1 MKVREIVCKKLPP
14 KTLARGTHVLTIWS
28 SLLHKYPFP
37 RALALS
43 LLSLH
48 TLFPPH
54 EGYSMR
60 ILFLVVLVLALSLQP
75 ALAAPKESF
84 ETEEYKASW
93 ALDIINASQAYAL
106 GYTGLGETIGVLDSP
121 VRVTHPELAG
131 KADTIDVAAD
141 WEQVT
146 HGTHVAG
153 IIAAKRDGIGM
164 HGVAFDAGIWAG
176 PLLDNPDGLDL
187 EDYFASHPEVRIF
200 NNSWGSITFVDML
213 DPEAGEEYTPE
224 DYYDDILPQDPD
236 AYFITNYAGD
246 HPETVFVFASGN
258 EGHTSPNFPSATPR
272 YMGQGDLANWI
283 NVGALNPHSVQKD
296 GDGKLVL
303 NAASVPFF
311 TNLAK
316 GSELY
321 TVMAPGSNIHS
332 LNAADNG
339 YMPESGTSMAAP
351 VVSGTLALVA
361 QAYPWMTGK
370 QLADSVLTTA
380 NSSFDAPE
388 YTVLYDITSRDP
400 ENGNPGTVT
409 LVLIADDREEAE
421 NIKQNGKKIQI
432 GNTNYDISLNDPNI
446 DAVKALVQAHI
457 NLDRDAWIGWWEA
470 ALDAVEAAAPE
481 DSREEEGDAAAA
493 ESEEGETAEEEET
506 EESEEES
513 LVIEVLTKEEV
524 FGQGILDVGKA
535 VRGPA
540 LLDANR
546 MTAENVETVKE
557 LESELEGKNTFAI
570 ETFDTQGYV
579 AEFSNDI
586 SERQWVDEYH
596 HEAYRTTGTDPDMA
610 GDAWALN
617 GMENEEDTA
626 EPLNVGLRK
635 TGAGMLILSGKNDY
649 WGATIVDGGVLAI
662 ARQVDGNGDIVEDTG
677 ILKKSSVVVRENGV
691 LAGDGEIK
699 QQVINN
705 GIVAPG
711 FRDNTLTVGTYTQG
725 KDGTLLVTYDNTQEH
740 SVLEV
745 KNKAGIE
752 GNLVFAPARGQFYGN
767 NFSVELENFLQVPD
781 APENA
786 NVHFDNYLAEDAS
799 PTLETVL
806 VGKPDMDDMSASVVL
821 TRSANA
827 YARYAANSGSADL
840 GRNLPGIASV
850 ARGDMQSL
858 LTALDWSARDGHEVG
873 RALDTLGAEA
883 YDASARASLAQ
894 QAEFNLLILRR
905 MLGNESARRA
915 LKANDNQPDAE
926 NWQFWATPYGS
937 GAWQGS
943 HGEVSSWK
951 SSGIGLIVGADR
963 YFESGLSIGAHV
975 ALAAKRTHVTGN
987 HDAQADTQSAFV
999 GLQGMFAPDTWDGF
1013 WLTAQGRLG
1022 IESGE
1027 MDREV
1032 SFNGY
1037 VRNNESRWS
1046 GFAGSA
1052 LLGGGKDWSWKIGD
1066 GHLDAG
1072 PLAWMEYSFLHRP
1085 GIEEHSGQASRLDVD
1100 ETVYQSL
1107 LLSLGAHAG
1116 LNTTF
1121 ANGTT
1126 LGLDLL
1132 AAWRHETLD
1141 ATFRTG
1147 ASFREYEG
1155 YDFATATDLPGRD
1168 SMLVQSSVRF
1178 THPSNF
1184 FVQMDLGGE
1193 FFRTDYTAVNVGLQL
1208 GWDF

>member
-1 MKVREIVCKKLPP
+1 M
-14 KTLARGTHVLTIWS
+14 
-28 SLLHKYPFP
+28 
-37 RALALS
+37 
-43 LLSLH
+43 
-48 TLFPPH
+48 
-54 EGYSMR
+54 
-60 ILFLVVLVLALSLQP
+60 
-75 ALAAPKESF
+75 
-84 ETEEYKASW
+84 
-93 ALDIINASQAYAL
+93 DIINASQAYAL
-106 GYTGLGETIGVLDSP
+106 GYTGLGQTVGVLDSP

-131 KADTIDVAAD
+131 KADTIDVATD
-141 WEQVT
+141 WTSIRHGSHVT
-146 HGTHVAG
+146 G

-164 HGVAFDAGIWAG
+164 HGVAFDADIWAG
-176 PLLDNPDGLDL
+176 PLLDNPDGLDI

-200 NNSWGSITFVDML
+200 NNSWGSTDFIDML
-213 DPEAGEEYTPE
+213 HANEDGSEITPG
-224 DYYDDILPQDPD
+224 DYYEELLPGDPD
-236 AYFITNYAGD
+236 AFFITNYAGE

-258 EGHTSPNFPSATPR
+258 EGHTSPNFPSSTPR

-283 NVGALNPHSVQKD
+283 NVGAINANNGVTRKED
-296 GDGKLVL
+296 GTLVL
-303 NAASVPFF
+303 NAASIPFF

-321 TVMAPGSNIHS
+321 TVMAPGSNIYS
-332 LNAADNG
+332 LNSADNG
-339 YMPESGTSMAAP
+339 YMLDSGTSMAAP

-400 ENGNPGTVT
+400 ENGHPGTVT
-409 LVLIADDREEAE
+409 LVLIAKDRDTAQA
-421 NIKQNGKKIQI
+421 IKDTGYTTIDGKEVPT
-432 GNTNYDISLNDPNI
+432 NTETLDEGDIAAIREL
-446 DAVKALVQAHI
+446 VKAHI
-457 NLDRDAWIGWWEA
+457 NLDPVAWIGWEESALEA
-470 ALDAVEAAAPE
+470 VDAAAQKE
-481 DSREEEGDAAAA
+481 SGAEEEEEGDA
-493 ESEEGETAEEEET
+493 EEEGEEGEEK
-506 EESEEES
+506 S

-546 MTAENVETVKE
+546 MTVDNVMTVDE
-557 LESELEGKNTFAI
+557 LDGANNTFAI

-579 AEFSNDI
+579 AEFSNNI
-586 SERQWVDEYH
+586 SEGQWDNAYH
-596 HEAYRTTGTDPDMA
+596 HEEYRTTGDDEELTA
-610 GDAWALN
+610 DAKALSN
-617 GMENEEDTA
+617 KHI
-626 EPLNVGLRK
+626 GLRK

-649 WGATIVDGGVLAI
+649 AGATIVDGGVLAI
-662 ARQVDGNGDIVEDTG
+662 ARQANGDGG
-677 ILKKSSVVVRENGV
+677 ILEESDVVVRENGT

-699 QQVINN
+699 KQVINN
-705 GIVAPG
+705 GVVAPG
-711 FRDNTLTVGTYTQG
+711 FRGDTLTVGTYTQG
-725 KDGTLLVTYDNTQEH
+725 ENGTLLVTYDNEEDH
-740 SVLEV
+740 SSLNVTS
-745 KNKAGIE
+745 KANIA
-752 GNLVFAPARGQFYGN
+752 GNLAFAPARGQFYSN
-767 NFSVELENFLQVPD
+767 DFFIELKDFLQVEESD
-781 APENA
+781 SISGS
-786 NVHFDNYLAEDAS
+786 FDQYLAEDAS

-806 VGKPDMDDMSASVVL
+806 VSSPDMDAMTASVRL
-821 TRSANA
+821 TRPANA
-827 YARYAANSGSADL
+827 YARYATNSGSAKL
-840 GRNLPGIASV
+840 GLALPGIASV
-850 ARGDMQSL
+850 ATGDMQAL
-858 LTALDWSARDGHEVG
+858 LTALDWSARNGHEVG

-943 HGEVSSWK
+943 HGSVSSWK

-963 YFESGLSIGAHV
+963 YFESGLTLGAHV
-975 ALAAKRTHVTGN
+975 ALAARRTHVTN
-987 HDAQADTQSAFV
+987 RHDAQADTQSAFV

>member
-1 MKVREIVCKKLPP
+1 MR
-14 KTLARGTHVLTIWS
+14 TLALLVL
-28 SLLHKYPFP
+28 
-37 RALALS
+37 
-43 LLSLH
+43 LLS
-48 TLFPPH
+48 
-54 EGYSMR
+54 
-60 ILFLVVLVLALSLQP
+60 FLSIQSVQ
-75 ALAAPKESF
+75 AAPADTFK
-84 ETEEYKASW
+84 TDEYEASG

-106 GYTGLGETIGVLDSP
+106 GYTGLGQTVGVLDSP

-131 KADTIDVAAD
+131 KADTIDVATD
-141 WEQVT
+141 WTSIRHGSHVT
-146 HGTHVAG
+146 G

-164 HGVAFDAGIWAG
+164 HGVAFDADIWAG
-176 PLLDNPDGLDL
+176 PLLDNPDGLDI

-200 NNSWGSITFVDML
+200 NNSWGSTDFIDML
-213 DPEAGEEYTPE
+213 HANEDGSEITPG
-224 DYYDDILPQDPD
+224 DYYEELLPGDPD
-236 AYFITNYAGD
+236 AFFITNYAGE

-258 EGHTSPNFPSATPR
+258 EGHTSPNFPSSTPR

-283 NVGALNPHSVQKD
+283 NVGAINANNGVTRKED
-296 GDGKLVL
+296 GTLVL

-400 ENGNPGTVT
+400 ENGHPGTVT
-409 LVLIADDREEAE
+409 LVLIAKDRDTAQA
-421 NIKQNGKKIQI
+421 IKDTGYTTIDGKEVPT
-432 GNTNYDISLNDPNI
+432 NTETLDEGDIAAIREL
-446 DAVKALVQAHI
+446 VKAHI
-457 NLDRDAWIGWWEA
+457 NLDPVAWIGWEESALEA
-470 ALDAVEAAAPE
+470 VDAAAQKE
-481 DSREEEGDAAAA
+481 SGAEEEEGDA
-493 ESEEGETAEEEET
+493 EEEGEEGEEK
-506 EESEEES
+506 S

-524 FGQGILDVGKA
+524 FGQGILDVDKA

-546 MTAENVETVKE
+546 MTVDNVMTVDE
-557 LESELEGKNTFAI
+557 LDGANNTFAI

-579 AEFSNDI
+579 AEFSNNI
-586 SERQWVDEYH
+586 SEGQWDNAYH
-596 HEAYRTTGTDPDMA
+596 HEEYRTTGDDEELTA
-610 GDAWALN
+610 DAKALSN
-617 GMENEEDTA
+617 KHI
-626 EPLNVGLRK
+626 GLRK

-649 WGATIVDGGVLAI
+649 AGATIVDGGVLAI
-662 ARQVDGNGDIVEDTG
+662 ARQANGDGG
-677 ILKKSSVVVRENGV
+677 ILEESDVVVRENGT

-699 QQVINN
+699 KQVINN
-705 GIVAPG
+705 GVVAPG
-711 FRDNTLTVGTYTQG
+711 FRGDTLTVGTYTQG
-725 KDGTLLVTYDNTQEH
+725 ENGTLLVTYDNEEDH
-740 SVLEV
+740 SSLNVTS
-745 KNKAGIE
+745 KANIA
-752 GNLVFAPARGQFYGN
+752 GNLAFAPAKGQFYSN
-767 NFSVELENFLQVPD
+767 DFSIELKDFLQVEESD
-781 APENA
+781 SISGS
-786 NVHFDNYLAEDAS
+786 FDQYLAEDAS

-806 VGKPDMDDMSASVVL
+806 VSSPDMDAMTASVRL
-821 TRSANA
+821 TRPANA
-827 YARYAANSGSADL
+827 YARYATNSGSAKL
-840 GRNLPGIASV
+840 GLALPGIASV
-850 ARGDMQSL
+850 ATGDMQAL
-858 LTALDWSARDGHEVG
+858 LTALDWSARDGHEV
-873 RALDTLGAEA
+873 RNALDMLGAEA
-883 YDASARASLAQ
+883 YDASARVSLAQ
-894 QAEFNLLILRR
+894 QSEFNLLILRR
-905 MLGNESARRA
+905 MLGNESTRRA
-915 LKANDNQPDAE
+915 LATHEDQPDAE

-943 HGEVSSWK
+943 HGGVTSWK

-963 YFESGLSIGAHV
+963 HFESGLSIGAHV

>member
-1 MKVREIVCKKLPP
+1 MPIPRGPGLHSSPTLPP
-14 KTLARGTHVLTIWS
+14 TKDIAMRTLALLVL
-28 SLLHKYPFP
+28 
-37 RALALS
+37 
-43 LLSLH
+43 LLS
-48 TLFPPH
+48 
-54 EGYSMR
+54 
-60 ILFLVVLVLALSLQP
+60 FLSIQSVQ
-75 ALAAPKESF
+75 AAPADTFK
-84 ETEEYKASW
+84 TDEYEASG

-106 GYTGLGETIGVLDSP
+106 GYTGLGQTVGVLDSP

-131 KADTIDVAAD
+131 KADTIDVATD
-141 WEQVT
+141 WTSIRHGSHVT
-146 HGTHVAG
+146 G

-164 HGVAFDAGIWAG
+164 HGVAFDADIWAG
-176 PLLDNPDGLDL
+176 PLLDNPDGLDI

-200 NNSWGSITFVDML
+200 NNSWGSTDFIDML
-213 DPEAGEEYTPE
+213 HANEDGSEITPG
-224 DYYDDILPQDPD
+224 DYYEELLPGDPD
-236 AYFITNYAGD
+236 AFFITNYAGE

-258 EGHTSPNFPSATPR
+258 EGHTSPNFPSSTPR

-283 NVGALNPHSVQKD
+283 NVGAINANNGVTRKED
-296 GDGKLVL
+296 GTLVL
-303 NAASVPFF
+303 NAASIPFF

-321 TVMAPGSNIHS
+321 TVMAPGSNIYS

-351 VVSGTLALVA
+351 VVSGALALVA

-370 QLADSVLTTA
+370 QLADSMLTTA

-421 NIKQNGKKIQI
+421 NIKQNGKEIQI
-432 GNTNYDISLNDPNI
+432 GDTNYDISLNDPNI

-457 NLDRDAWIGWWEA
+457 NLDKNAWVGWWEA

-481 DSREEEGDAAAA
+481 DSREEEGDATAA
-493 ESEEGETAEEEET
+493 ESEEGETAEGEEA

-557 LESELEGKNTFAI
+557 LDDTEFAI
-570 ETFDTQGYV
+570 ESFDTKGYV

-586 SERQWVDEYH
+586 SERQWDNAYH
-596 HEAYRTTGTDPDMA
+596 HEDYRTDEENTSGLAD
-610 GDAWALN
+610 DANALN
-617 GMENEEDTA
+617 GKHI
-626 EPLNVGLRK
+626 GLRK

-649 WGATIVDGGVLAI
+649 AGATIVDGGVLAI
-662 ARQVDGNGDIVEDTG
+662 ARQVNGNGDMVEDTG
-677 ILKKSSVVVRENGV
+677 ILVNSSVVVRENGT
-691 LAGDGEIK
+691 LAGDGTIEK
-699 QQVINN
+699 EVINN
-705 GIVAPG
+705 GVVAPG
-711 FRDNTLTVGTYTQG
+711 FRGDTLTVGTYTQG
-725 KDGTLLVTYDNTQEH
+725 ENGTLLVTYDNEEDH
-740 SVLEV
+740 SSLNVTS
-745 KNKAGIE
+745 KANIA
-752 GNLVFAPARGQFYGN
+752 GNLAFAPARGQFYSN
-767 NFSVELENFLQVPD
+767 NFSVRLSDFLNVPNTND
-781 APENA
+781 
-786 NVHFDNYLAEDAS
+786 VDFDDYLAEDAS

-806 VGKPDMDDMSASVVL
+806 VGDPDMKEMTAEVVL
-821 TRSANA
+821 TRPRDA
-827 YARYAANSGSADL
+827 YARYAANSGSAEL

-850 ARGDMQSL
+850 ATGDMQAL

-943 HGEVSSWK
+943 HGSVSSWK

-963 YFESGLSIGAHV
+963 YFESGLTLGAHV
-975 ALAAKRTHVTGN
+975 ALAARRTHVTN
-987 HDAQADTQSAFV
+987 RHDAQADTQSAFV

-1147 ASFREYEG
+1147 ASFREYGG

>member
-1 MKVREIVCKKLPP
+1 
-14 KTLARGTHVLTIWS
+14 
-28 SLLHKYPFP
+28 
-37 RALALS
+37 
-43 LLSLH
+43 
-48 TLFPPH
+48 
-54 EGYSMR
+54 MR
-60 ILFLVVLVLALSLQP
+60 ILFLVVLVLALSPQP
-75 ALAAPKESF
+75 VRAGSPESF
-84 ETEEYKASW
+84 ETEEYWASE

-106 GYTGLGETIGVLDSP
+106 GYTGLGQTVGVLDSP

-141 WEQVT
+141 WTSIRHGSHVT
-146 HGTHVAG
+146 G
-153 IIAAKRDGIGM
+153 IIAARRDGIGM
-164 HGVAFDAGIWAG
+164 HGVAFDADIWAG
-176 PLLDNPDGLDL
+176 PLLDNPNGLDL

-200 NNSWGSITFVDML
+200 NNSWGSTDFIDML
-213 DPEAGEEYTPE
+213 HANEDGSEITPG
-224 DYYDDILPQDPD
+224 DYYEELLPGDPD
-236 AYFITNYAGD
+236 AFFITNYAGE

-258 EGHTSPNFPSATPR
+258 EGHTSPNFPSSTPK

-283 NVGALNPHSVQKD
+283 NVGAINANNGVTRKED
-296 GDGKLVL
+296 GTLVL
-303 NAASVPFF
+303 NAASIPFF

-321 TVMAPGSNIHS
+321 TVMAPGSNIYS

-339 YMPESGTSMAAP
+339 YMPDSGTSMAAP
-351 VVSGTLALVA
+351 VVSGALALVT

-380 NSSFDAPE
+380 NRDFNAPE
-388 YTVLYDITSRDP
+388 YTVLYDITSRDT
-400 ENGNPGTVT
+400 EKGHPGTVT
-409 LVLIADDREEAE
+409 LVIIAENRDAVEDIERDGATIDGTVIPTNTNSLDEDDIAAIRKLVEKHIALDNKAWLGLGDSALAAVDAAAQTESGEEEGEGEAAEGDEEAE
-421 NIKQNGKKIQI
+421 G
-432 GNTNYDISLNDPNI
+432 
-446 DAVKALVQAHI
+446 
-457 NLDRDAWIGWWEA
+457 
-470 ALDAVEAAAPE
+470 
-481 DSREEEGDAAAA
+481 
-493 ESEEGETAEEEET
+493 SEEEEET
-506 EESEEES
+506 

-546 MTAENVETVKE
+546 MTAENVERVEE
-557 LESELEGKNTFAI
+557 LNEEFAI

-586 SERQWVDEYH
+586 SQRPWDDEYH
-596 HEAYRTTGTDPDMA
+596 HEDFQTDGDNPDLTA
-610 GDAWALN
+610 DANALCPEIDEGN
-617 GMENEEDTA
+617 REA
-626 EPLNVGLRK
+626 LNVGLRK

-649 WGATIVDGGVLAI
+649 EGATIVDGGVLAI
-662 ARQVDGNGDIVEDTG
+662 ARQVDGNGDMDEDTG
-677 ILKKSSVVVRENGV
+677 ILVNSSVVVRENGT
-691 LAGDGEIK
+691 LAGDGEIA

-711 FRDNTLTVGTYTQG
+711 FRGDTLTVGRYTQG
-725 KDGTLLVTYDNTQEH
+725 KDGTLLVTYDNEGEH
-740 SVLEV
+740 SILNVTSE
-745 KNKAGIE
+745 ADIE
-752 GNLVFAPARGQFYGN
+752 GNLAFAPARGQFYSN
-767 NFSVELENFLQVPD
+767 NFSVHLSKFLKVP
-781 APENA
+781 AGR
-786 NVHFDNYLAEDAS
+786 NVDFNDYLAEDAS

-806 VGKPDMDDMSASVVL
+806 VAEPDMDAMTAEVVL
-821 TRSANA
+821 TRPANA
-827 YARYAANSGSADL
+827 YARYAANSGSAEL
-840 GRNLPGIASV
+840 GRNLPGIASE
-850 ARGDMQSL
+850 ARGDMQAL

-894 QAEFNLLILRR
+894 QSEFNLLILRR

-915 LKANDNQPDAE
+915 LAARGATEDRPNAE

-943 HGEVSSWK
+943 HGGVSSWK

-1037 VRNNESRWS
+1037 TRNNESRWS

-1052 LLGGGKDWSWKIGD
+1052 LLGGGKDWSWKLGD

-1085 GIEEHSGQASRLDVD
+1085 GIEEHSGQASRLNVD

-1121 ANGTT
+1121 ENGTS
-1126 LGLDLL
+1126 LGVDLL

-1147 ASFREYEG
+1147 ASFREYG
-1155 YDFATATDLPGRD
+1155 DYDFATATDLPGRD
-1168 SMLVQSSVRF
+1168 SMLLQSSIRF

>member
-1 MKVREIVCKKLPP
+1 M
-14 KTLARGTHVLTIWS
+14 
-28 SLLHKYPFP
+28 
-37 RALALS
+37 
-43 LLSLH
+43 
-48 TLFPPH
+48 
-54 EGYSMR
+54 
-60 ILFLVVLVLALSLQP
+60 
-75 ALAAPKESF
+75 
-84 ETEEYKASW
+84 
-93 ALDIINASQAYAL
+93 DIINASQAYAQ
-106 GYTGLGETIGVLDSP
+106 GYTGLGQTVGVLDSP
-121 VRVTHPELAG
+121 VRVDHPELAS
-131 KADTIDVAAD
+131 KADMIDVAAD
-141 WEQVT
+141 WEEIT
-146 HGTHVAG
+146 HGTHVTG

-164 HGVAFDAGIWAG
+164 HGVAFDADIWAG
-176 PLLDNPDGLDL
+176 PLLDNPNGLDL

-200 NNSWGSITFVDML
+200 NNSWGSTDFIDML
-213 DPEAGEEYTPE
+213 HANEDGSEITPG
-224 DYYDDILPQDPD
+224 DYYEELLPGDPD
-236 AYFITNYAGD
+236 AFFITNYANE

-258 EGHTSPNFPSATPR
+258 EGHTSPNFPSSTPR

-283 NVGALNPHSVQKD
+283 NVGAINANNGVTRKED
-296 GDGKLVL
+296 GTLVL
-303 NAASVPFF
+303 NAASIPFF

-351 VVSGTLALVA
+351 VVSGALALVA

-380 NSSFDAPE
+380 NRDFSAPE

-400 ENGNPGTVT
+400 EKGHPGTVT
-409 LVLIADDREEAE
+409 LVIIAEDRDEAE
-421 NIKQNGKKIQI
+421 TIAQSGTTIQI
-432 GNTNYDISLNDPNI
+432 DGEKYTIDLENPDIDTI
-446 DAVKALVQAHI
+446 KELVEAHI
-457 NLDRDAWIGWWEA
+457 KLDSDAWLGLGGSAMVAIN
-470 ALDAVEAAAPE
+470 AAAKD
-481 DSREEEGDAAAA
+481 DSGEEEEGDA
-493 ESEEGETAEEEET
+493 EEEGEEGEAAEGEEDEERET
-506 EESEEES
+506 

-546 MTAENVETVKE
+546 MTVENVEDVKE
-557 LESELEGKNTFAI
+557 LGETHAI

-586 SERQWVDEYH
+586 DQRPWDNEYH
-596 HEAYRTTGTDPDMA
+596 HEEYQTTGKDPDMA

-617 GMENEEDTA
+617 GLNPENGDGTA
-626 EPLNVGLRK
+626 KPLDVGLRK
-635 TGAGMLILSGKNDY
+635 TGAGMLILSGSNTY
-649 WGATIVDGGVLAI
+649 AGATIVEGGVLAI
-662 ARQVDGNGDIVEDTG
+662 ARQVDGNGDILEGTG
-677 ILKKSSVVVRENGV
+677 ILVNSSVVVRENGT
-691 LAGDGEIK
+691 LAGDGTIEK
-699 QQVINN
+699 EVINN
-705 GIVAPG
+705 GVVAPG
-711 FRDNTLTVGTYTQG
+711 FRGDTLTVGTYTQG
-725 KDGTLLVTYDNTQEH
+725 TDGTLLVTYDNTEKH
-740 SVLEV
+740 SVLNV
-745 KNKAGIE
+745 TKTANIA
-752 GNLVFAPARGQFYGN
+752 GNLAFAPARGQFYSN
-767 NFSVELENFLQVPD
+767 NFSVRLSNFLNVPNTND
-781 APENA
+781 
-786 NVHFDNYLAEDAS
+786 VDFDDYLAEDAS

-806 VGKPDMDDMSASVVL
+806 VGDPDMKEMTAEVVL
-821 TRSANA
+821 TRPRDA
-827 YARYAANSGSADL
+827 YARYAANSGSAEL
-840 GRNLPGIASV
+840 GRNLPGIASE
-850 ARGDMQSL
+850 ARGDMQAL

-894 QAEFNLLILRR
+894 QSEYNLLILRR

-915 LKANDNQPDAE
+915 QTIRAQASLEAQPDAE

-943 HGEVSSWK
+943 HGGISSWK

-963 YFESGLSIGAHV
+963 YFESGFTLGAHV
-975 ALAAKRTHVTGN
+975 ALAARRTHVTDK
-987 HDAQADTQSAFV
+987 HEAQADTQSAFV
-999 GLQGMFAPDTWDGF
+999 GLQGMFAPSSWDGF

-1037 VRNNESRWS
+1037 TRNNESRWS

-1052 LLGGGKDWSWKIGD
+1052 LWGGGKDWSWKIGD

-1085 GIEEHSGQASRLDVD
+1085 GIEEQSGQASRLDVD

-1107 LLSLGAHAG
+1107 LLSLGGHAG

-1121 ANGTT
+1121 ENGTS
-1126 LGLDLL
+1126 LGVDLL

-1147 ASFREYEG
+1147 ASFREYG
-1155 YDFATATDLPGRD
+1155 DYDFATATDLPGRD
-1168 SMLVQSSVRF
+1168 SMLLQSSIRF

>member
-1 MKVREIVCKKLPP
+1 
-14 KTLARGTHVLTIWS
+14 
-28 SLLHKYPFP
+28 
-37 RALALS
+37 
-43 LLSLH
+43 
-48 TLFPPH
+48 
-54 EGYSMR
+54 MR

-93 ALDIINASQAYAL
+93 ALDIINASEAYAL

-176 PLLDNPDGLDL
+176 PLLDNPDGLDI

-351 VVSGTLALVA
+351 VVSGALALVA

-380 NSSFDAPE
+380 NRDFNAPE

-400 ENGNPGTVT
+400 ENGHPGTVT
-409 LVLIADDREEAE
+409 LVLIAKDRDTAQA
-421 NIKQNGKKIQI
+421 IKDTGYTTIDGKEVPT
-432 GNTNYDISLNDPNI
+432 NTETLDEGDIAAIREL
-446 DAVKALVQAHI
+446 VKAHI
-457 NLDRDAWIGWWEA
+457 NLDPVAWIGWEESALEA
-470 ALDAVEAAAPE
+470 VDAAAQKE
-481 DSREEEGDAAAA
+481 SGAEEEGDA
-493 ESEEGETAEEEET
+493 EEEGEEGEEK
-506 EESEEES
+506 S

-546 MTAENVETVKE
+546 MTVDNVMTVDE
-557 LESELEGKNTFAI
+557 LDGANNTFAI

-579 AEFSNDI
+579 AEFSNNI
-586 SERQWVDEYH
+586 SEGQWDNAYH
-596 HEAYRTTGTDPDMA
+596 HEEYRTTGDDEELTA
-610 GDAWALN
+610 DAKALSN
-617 GMENEEDTA
+617 KHI
-626 EPLNVGLRK
+626 GLRK

-649 WGATIVDGGVLAI
+649 AGATIVDGGVLAI
-662 ARQVDGNGDIVEDTG
+662 ARQANGDGG
-677 ILKKSSVVVRENGV
+677 ILEESDVVVRENGT

-699 QQVINN
+699 KQVINN
-705 GIVAPG
+705 GVVAPG
-711 FRDNTLTVGTYTQG
+711 FRGDTLTVGTYTQG
-725 KDGTLLVTYDNTQEH
+725 ENGTLLVTYDNEEDH
-740 SVLEV
+740 SSLNVTS
-745 KNKAGIE
+745 KANIA
-752 GNLVFAPARGQFYGN
+752 GNLAFAPARGQFYSN
-767 NFSVELENFLQVPD
+767 DFSIELKDFLQVEESD
-781 APENA
+781 SISGS
-786 NVHFDNYLAEDAS
+786 FDQYLAEDAS

-806 VGKPDMDDMSASVVL
+806 VSSPDMDAMTASVRL
-821 TRSANA
+821 TRPANA
-827 YARYAANSGSADL
+827 YARYATNSGSAKL
-840 GRNLPGIASV
+840 GLALPGIASV
-850 ARGDMQSL
+850 ATGDMQAL
-858 LTALDWSARDGHEVG
+858 LTALDWSARDGHEV
-873 RALDTLGAEA
+873 RNALDMLGAEA
-883 YDASARASLAQ
+883 YDASARVSLAQ
-894 QAEFNLLILRR
+894 QSEFNLLILRR
-905 MLGNESARRA
+905 MLGNESTRRA
-915 LKANDNQPDAE
+915 LATHEDQPDAE

-943 HGEVSSWK
+943 HGGVTSWK

-963 YFESGLSIGAHV
+963 HFESGLSIGAHV

>member
-48 TLFPPH
+48 TLSPPH

-93 ALDIINASQAYAL
+93 ALDIINASEAYAL

-380 NSSFDAPE
+380 NSSFTAPE
-388 YTVLYDITSRDP
+388 YTVLYDTNENVVRLVIIAESR
-400 ENGNPGTVT
+400 EK
-409 LVLIADDREEAE
+409 AE
-421 NIKQNGKKIQI
+421 NIKNEGSATIHGETEYNIDLKA
-432 GNTNYDISLNDPNI
+432 PNI
-446 DAVKALVQAHI
+446 DDVKALVQAHI
-457 NLDRDAWIGWWEA
+457 NLDRDAWLGWGESALA
-470 ALDAVEAAAPE
+470 AVNAAAQGE
-481 DSREEEGDAAAA
+481 SGEE
-493 ESEEGETAEEEET
+493 EEGETVEESGEGEDSEAT
-506 EESEEES
+506 EGEESEEEEEEEEEVDS

-546 MTAENVETVKE
+546 MTAENVMVVEE
-557 LESELEGKNTFAI
+557 LNGENTFAI

-579 AEFSNDI
+579 AEFSNNI
-586 SERQWVDEYH
+586 SERQWDNAYH
-596 HEAYRTTGTDPDMA
+596 HEEYRTTGDDEELTTDA
-610 GDAWALN
+610 KALSN
-617 GMENEEDTA
+617 KH
-626 EPLNVGLRK
+626 VGLRK
-635 TGAGMLILSGKNDY
+635 TGAGMLILSGENTY
-649 WGATIVDGGVLAI
+649 EGATIVDGGVLAI
-662 ARQVDGNGDIVEDTG
+662 ARQANGDGG
-677 ILKKSSVVVRENGV
+677 ILEESDVVVRENGT

-699 QQVINN
+699 KQVINN
-705 GIVAPG
+705 GVVAPG
-711 FRDNTLTVGTYTQG
+711 FRGDTLTVGTYTQG
-725 KDGTLLVTYDNTQEH
+725 ENGTLLVTYDNEEDH
-740 SVLEV
+740 SSLNVTS
-745 KNKAGIE
+745 KANIA
-752 GNLVFAPARGQFYGN
+752 GNLAFAPARGQFYSN
-767 NFSVELENFLQVPD
+767 NFAVELSNFLQVKGETSTVAFTD
-781 APENA
+781 FWAEN
-786 NVHFDNYLAEDAS
+786 AS

-806 VGKPDMDDMSASVVL
+806 VSAPDMDAMTASVRL
-821 TRSANA
+821 TRPANA
-827 YARYAANSGSADL
+827 YARYAANSGAADL
-840 GRNLPGIASV
+840 GRSLPGIASV
-850 ARGDMQSL
+850 ATGDMQAL
-858 LTALDWSARDGHEVG
+858 LTALDWSARDGHEV
-873 RALDTLGAEA
+873 RDALDMLGAEA

-894 QAEFNLLILRR
+894 QSEFNLLILRR

-915 LKANDNQPDAE
+915 LAARGATDEPQPDAE

-943 HGEVSSWK
+943 HGSVSSWK

-963 YFESGLSIGAHV
+963 YFESGLTLGAHV
-975 ALAAKRTHVTGN
+975 ALAARRTHVTGN

>member
-1 MKVREIVCKKLPP
+1 MVPCSDNLEFSTTQSPLP
-14 KTLARGTHVLTIWS
+14 G
-28 SLLHKYPFP
+28 
-37 RALALS
+37 ALAFA
-43 LLSLH
+43 LLPRSPA
-48 TLFPPH
+48 TKDTA
-54 EGYSMR
+54 MR
-60 ILFLVVLVLALSLQP
+60 LLALVVFILAILSLQP
-75 ALAAPKESF
+75 IQAASEQSF
-84 ETEEYKASW
+84 ETNEYRASG

-106 GYTGLGETIGVLDSP
+106 GYTGLGQTVGVLDSP

-141 WEQVT
+141 WEEIT
-146 HGTHVAG
+146 HGSHVTG

-164 HGVAFDAGIWAG
+164 HGVAFDANIWAG
-176 PLLDNPDGLDL
+176 ALLNRPNEDDLDL
-187 EDYFASHPEVRIF
+187 ESYFASHPEVRIF
-200 NNSWGSITFVDML
+200 NNSWGSSTFVDMY
-213 DPEAGEEYTPE
+213 DNDREYTPE
-224 DYYDDILPQDPD
+224 DYFGGILPQMPD
-236 AYFITNYAGD
+236 AYFIANYADD
-246 HPETVFVFASGN
+246 HPDTVFVFSSGN

-283 NVGALNPHSVQKD
+283 NVGAINANNNCVIQNENGELE
-296 GDGKLVL
+296 L
-303 NAASVPFF
+303 NAASIPFF

-321 TVMAPGSNIHS
+321 TVMAPGSNIYS

-339 YMPESGTSMAAP
+339 YMLDSGTSMAAP
-351 VVSGTLALVA
+351 VVSGALALVA
-361 QAYPWMTGK
+361 QAYPWMAGK

-380 NSSFDAPE
+380 NNSFTAPE
-388 YTVLYDITSRDP
+388 YTVLYDTTSRDP
-400 ENGNPGTVT
+400 EKGHPGTVT
-409 LVLIADDREEAE
+409 LVIIAKDRDEVQDIKDAE
-421 NIKQNGKKIQI
+421 STTIHLGETYN
-432 GNTNYDISLNDPNI
+432 ISLKDPDL
-446 DAVKALVQAHI
+446 DAVEALVQAHI
-457 NLDRDAWIGWWEA
+457 
-470 ALDAVEAAAPE
+470 ALDTEAWLGWGDYALAAVKAAAQE
-481 DSREEEGDAAAA
+481 ESAEEEEGDA
-493 ESEEGETAEEEET
+493 EGEGEEGEAAGEEAEGSEEET
-506 EESEEES
+506 
-513 LVIEVLTKEEV
+513 LVIAVLTKEEV

-546 MTAENVETVKE
+546 MTAENVMEVEE
-557 LESELEGKNTFAI
+557 LDDENNTFAI
-570 ETFDTQGYV
+570 ETFDTKGYV
-579 AEFSNDI
+579 AEFSNNI
-586 SERQWVDEYH
+586 SERQWKKAYH
-596 HEAYRTTGTDPDMA
+596 HEAYRTDKENESGLAD
-610 GDAWALN
+610 DANALN
-617 GMENEEDTA
+617 GKH
-626 EPLNVGLRK
+626 VGLRK
-635 TGAGMLILSGKNDY
+635 TGAGMLILSGENDY
-649 WGATIVDGGVLAI
+649 QGATIVEGGVLAI
-662 ARQVDGNGDIVEDTG
+662 AKKADGTG
-677 ILKKSSVVVRENGV
+677 GELTVSDVVVRENGT
-691 LAGDGEIK
+691 LAGDGSITN
-699 QQVINN
+699 QVINN

-711 FRDNTLTVGTYTQG
+711 FRGDTLTVGTYTQG
-725 KDGTLLVTYDNTQEH
+725 SDGTLLVTYDNEGEH
-740 SVLEV
+740 SVLHV
-745 KNKAGIE
+745 TGTANIK
-752 GNLVFAPARGQFYGN
+752 GNLAFAPARGQFYGN
-767 NFSVELENFLQVPD
+767 NFAVELSEFIHVAEATSTVNFD
-781 APENA
+781 A
-786 NVHFDNYLAEDAS
+786 YWAEDAS
-799 PTLETVL
+799 PTLETEL
-806 VGKPDMDDMSASVVL
+806 VSANMEAMTAEVVL
-821 TRSANA
+821 TRPKDA
-827 YARYAANSGSADL
+827 YARYAANSGAAEL
-840 GRNLPGIASV
+840 GRNLPGIASI
-850 ARGDMQSL
+850 ATGDMQAL

-915 LKANDNQPDAE
+915 LAARGATDEPQPDAE

-943 HGEVSSWK
+943 HGSVSSWK

-963 YFESGLSIGAHV
+963 YFESGLTLGAHV
-975 ALAAKRTHVTGN
+975 ALTARRTHVTGN

-1052 LLGGGKDWSWKIGD
+1052 LLGGGKDWSWKIWD

-1085 GIEEHSGQASRLDVD
+1085 GIEEQSGQASRLDVD

-1147 ASFREYEG
+1147 ASFREYG
-1155 YDFATATDLPGRD
+1155 DFDFATATDLPGRD

-1193 FFRTDYTAVNVGLQL
+1193 FFRTDYTAVNVGLQF

>member
-1 MKVREIVCKKLPP
+1 M
-14 KTLARGTHVLTIWS
+14 
-28 SLLHKYPFP
+28 
-37 RALALS
+37 
-43 LLSLH
+43 
-48 TLFPPH
+48 
-54 EGYSMR
+54 
-60 ILFLVVLVLALSLQP
+60 
-75 ALAAPKESF
+75 
-84 ETEEYKASW
+84 
-93 ALDIINASQAYAL
+93 DIINASEAYAQ
-106 GYTGLGETIGVLDSP
+106 GYTGLGQTVGVLDTP
-121 VRVTHPELAG
+121 VRVDHPELAG
-131 KADTIDVAAD
+131 KADMMPPTQNGEPMTPN
-141 WEQVT
+141 WQEST
-146 HGTHVAG
+146 HGSHVAG
-153 IIAAKRDGIGM
+153 IVAAKRDGIGM
-164 HGVAFDAGIWAG
+164 HGVAFDADIWAG
-176 PLLDNPDGLDL
+176 PVLDNPDVLDL

-200 NNSWGSITFVDML
+200 NNSWGNSTFIDMFGENNRECTPDEYMDL
-213 DPEAGEEYTPE
+213 LPEM
-224 DYYDDILPQDPD
+224 PD
-236 AYFITNYAGD
+236 AYFIANYAGE

-258 EGHTSPNFPSATPR
+258 EGHTYPNFPSATPR

-283 NVGALNPHSVQKD
+283 NVGAINTHSGILEND
-296 GDGKLVL
+296 EGELVL

-321 TVMAPGSNIHS
+321 TVMAPGSNIYS

-339 YMPESGTSMAAP
+339 YMLDSGTSMAAP
-351 VVSGTLALVA
+351 VVSGALALVA

-380 NSSFDAPE
+380 NNSFTAPE
-388 YTVLYDITSRDP
+388 YTVLYDTTSRDT
-400 ENGNPGTVT
+400 EKGHPGTVT
-409 LVLIADDREEAE
+409 LVIIAEDRKAAE
-421 NIKQNGKKIQI
+421 TIAQSGTTIQI
-432 GNTNYDISLNDPNI
+432 GDEEYTIDLEHPDIE
-446 DAVKALVQAHI
+446 AVKALVEAHI
-457 NLDRDAWIGWWEA
+457 NLDPDAWIGWENSALA
-470 ALDAVEAAAPE
+470 AVNAAAQE
-481 DSREEEGDAAAA
+481 ESGEEEEGA
-493 ESEEGETAEEEET
+493 EEEGEAVDGEEA
-506 EESEEES
+506 EESET
-513 LVIEVLTKEEV
+513 LVIEVLTREEV

-546 MTAENVETVKE
+546 MTEENVETVE
-557 LESELEGKNTFAI
+557 ELEGEFEGENNTFAI

-586 SERQWVDEYH
+586 DQRPWDNNYH
-596 HEAYRTTGTDPDMA
+596 HEAYQTD
-610 GDAWALN
+610 G
-617 GMENEEDTA
+617 EEDELTA
-626 EPLNVGLRK
+626 DADALCPVDENGERKPLDVGLRK
-635 TGAGMLILSGKNDY
+635 TGAGMLILSGKNTY
-649 WGATIVDGGVLAI
+649 EGATIVEGGVLAI
-662 ARQVDGNGDIVEDTG
+662 AKRADGTG
-677 ILKKSSVVVRENGV
+677 GELTVSDVVVREDGTLV
-691 LAGDGEIK
+691 GDGTIE

-711 FRDNTLTVGTYTQG
+711 FRGDTLTVGTYKQG
-725 KDGTLLVTYDNTQEH
+725 SDGTLLVTYDNTQEH

-745 KNKAGIE
+745 KNKADIK
-752 GNLVFAPARGQFYGN
+752 GNLAFAPARGQFYSN
-767 NFSVELENFLQVPD
+767 NFSVRLSDFLQVNTPNSITGSFT
-781 APENA
+781 E
-786 NVHFDNYLAEDAS
+786 FLAEDAS

-806 VGKPDMDDMSASVVL
+806 VGKPDMEEMTAEVVL
-821 TRSANA
+821 TRPKDA
-827 YARYAANSGSADL
+827 YARYAANSGAAEL
-840 GRNLPGIASV
+840 GRNLPGIASI
-850 ARGDMQSL
+850 ATGDMQAL

-915 LKANDNQPDAE
+915 LATHGTTEDQPDAE

-943 HGEVSSWK
+943 HGGVSSWK

-963 YFESGLSIGAHV
+963 YFESGLTLGAHV
-975 ALAAKRTHVTGN
+975 ALTARRTHVTGN

-1066 GHLDAG
+1066 GYLDAG

-1085 GIEEHSGQASRLDVD
+1085 GIEEQSGQASRLDVD

-1121 ANGTT
+1121 ANGTS
-1126 LGLDLL
+1126 LGVDIL

-1147 ASFREYEG
+1147 ASFREYG
-1155 YDFATATDLPGRD
+1155 DFDFATATDLPGRD

-1178 THPSNF
+1178 THPLNF

-1193 FFRTDYTAVNVGLQL
+1193 FFRTDYTAVNVGLQF

>member
-1 MKVREIVCKKLPP
+1 
-14 KTLARGTHVLTIWS
+14 
-28 SLLHKYPFP
+28 
-37 RALALS
+37 
-43 LLSLH
+43 
-48 TLFPPH
+48 
-54 EGYSMR
+54 MR

-75 ALAAPKESF
+75 VRAGSPESF
-84 ETEEYKASW
+84 ETEEYWASE

-106 GYTGLGETIGVLDSP
+106 GYTGFGQTVGVLDSP

-141 WEQVT
+141 WTSIRHGSHVT
-146 HGTHVAG
+146 G
-153 IIAAKRDGIGM
+153 IIAARRDGIGM
-164 HGVAFDAGIWAG
+164 HGVAFDADIWAG
-176 PLLDNPDGLDL
+176 PLLDNPNGLDL

-200 NNSWGSITFVDML
+200 NNSWGNGTFIDMF
-213 DPEAGEEYTPE
+213 DENDQECTHY
-224 DYYDDILPQDPD
+224 DYMDLLPQDQD
-236 AYFITNYAGD
+236 AFFIANYANE

-258 EGHTSPNFPSATPR
+258 EGHTYPNFPSATPR

-283 NVGALNPHSVQKD
+283 NVGAINANNDCVIRNENGSLE
-296 GDGKLVL
+296 L
-303 NAASVPFF
+303 NAASIPFF

-321 TVMAPGSNIHS
+321 TVMAPGSNIYS

-339 YMPESGTSMAAP
+339 YMPDSGTSMAAP
-351 VVSGTLALVA
+351 VVSGALALVA

-380 NSSFDAPE
+380 NRDFNAPE
-388 YTVLYDITSRDP
+388 YTVLYDITSRDL
-400 ENGNPGTVT
+400 EKGHPGTVT
-409 LVLIADDREEAE
+409 LVIIAEDREEAQ
-421 NIKQNGKKIQI
+421 NIRDAGSTTILLGDEECMIDLK
-432 GNTNYDISLNDPNI
+432 DPNI
-446 DAVKALVQAHI
+446 AAIRDLVEAHI
-457 NLDRDAWIGWWEA
+457 NLDPDAWVHWENSALA
-470 ALDAVEAAAPE
+470 AVDAAAQE
-481 DSREEEGDAAAA
+481 ESGEEEGEGEAA
-493 ESEEGETAEEEET
+493 EGDEEAEGSEEE
-506 EESEEES
+506 EEES

-546 MTAENVETVKE
+546 MTAENVERVEE
-557 LESELEGKNTFAI
+557 LNEEFAI

-586 SERQWVDEYH
+586 DQRPWDNEYH
-596 HEAYRTTGTDPDMA
+596 HEEYQTTG
-610 GDAWALN
+610 
-617 GMENEEDTA
+617 ENEELTA
-626 EPLNVGLRK
+626 DADALCPEIDDEGKREALDVGLRK
-635 TGAGMLILSGKNDY
+635 TGAGMLILSGTNDY
-649 WGATIVDGGVLAI
+649 AGATIVDGGVLAI
-662 ARQVDGNGDIVEDTG
+662 ARRADDTG
-677 ILKKSSVVVRENGV
+677 GELTVSDVVVRENGT

-699 QQVINN
+699 QTVINN
-705 GIVAPG
+705 GTVAPG
-711 FRDNTLTVGTYTQG
+711 FRDNTLTVGTYKQG
-725 KDGTLLVTYDNTQEH
+725 SDGTLLVTYDNTQEH

-745 KNKAGIE
+745 KNKADIK
-752 GNLVFAPARGQFYGN
+752 GNLAFAPARGQFYGN

-821 TRSANA
+821 TRPANA

-915 LKANDNQPDAE
+915 LAARGASEDWPDAE
-926 NWQFWATPYGS
+926 NWQFWATPYGF

-943 HGEVSSWK
+943 HGGVSSWK

-963 YFESGLSIGAHV
+963 YFESGLTLGAHV
-975 ALAAKRTHVTGN
+975 ALAARRTHVTGN

-999 GLQGMFAPDTWDGF
+999 GLQGMFAPDSWDGF
-1013 WLTAQGRLG
+1013 WVTAQGRLG

-1037 VRNNESRWS
+1037 ARNNESRWS

-1052 LLGGGKDWSWKIGD
+1052 LWGGGKDWSWKIGD

-1085 GIEEHSGQASRLDVD
+1085 GIEEQSGQASRLDVD

-1121 ANGTT
+1121 ANGTS
-1126 LGLDLL
+1126 LGVDLL

-1147 ASFREYEG
+1147 ASFREYG
-1155 YDFATATDLPGRD
+1155 NYDFATATDLPGRD
-1168 SMLVQSSVRF
+1168 SMLVQSSIRF

>member
-1 MKVREIVCKKLPP
+1 MVPCSDNLEFPTTQISIPQGFGLVSPL
-14 KTLARGTHVLTIWS
+14 LAHAS
-28 SLLHKYPFP
+28 
-37 RALALS
+37 
-43 LLSLH
+43 
-48 TLFPPH
+48 PPH

-176 PLLDNPDGLDL
+176 AVLDNPDGLDL

-200 NNSWGSITFVDML
+200 NNSWGSSTFVDMF
-213 DPEAGEEYTPE
+213 DPTTGKEYTPKE
-224 DYYDDILPQDPD
+224 YYLYILPQDPD

-283 NVGALNPHSVQKD
+283 NVGAINPHSIQKD
-296 GDGKLVL
+296 ADGKLEL

-321 TVMAPGSNIHS
+321 TIMAPGSRILS
-332 LNAADNG
+332 VNAGSNG
-339 YMPESGTSMAAP
+339 YMLDSGTSMAAP
-351 VVSGTLALVA
+351 VVSGALALVA

-380 NSSFDAPE
+380 NKNYEAPA
-388 YTVLYDITSRDP
+388 YTILYDTSSRDP
-400 ENGNPGTVT
+400 QNGIPGTVR
-409 LVLIADDREEAE
+409 LVIIVDKQSDVEDFDRTGQAT
-421 NIKQNGKKIQI
+421 IVVG
-432 GNTNYDISLNDPNI
+432 GTTYTI
-446 DAVKALVQAHI
+446 DATNQQETINTIKELMEHHYRQDTEAWLGWYTYALKD
-457 NLDRDAWIGWWEA
+457 L
-470 ALDAVEAAAPE
+470 
-481 DSREEEGDAAAA
+481 
-493 ESEEGETAEEEET
+493 
-506 EESEEES
+506 EES
-513 LVIEVLTKEEV
+513 LDLEALTREEV

-546 MTAENVETVKE
+546 MTAENVESVEE
-557 LESELEGKNTFAI
+557 LDDAEFAI
-570 ETFDTQGYV
+570 ESFDTKGYV

-586 SERQWVDEYH
+586 GQRTWDDEYH
-596 HEAYRTTGTDPDMA
+596 HEAYRKDEENQSQLAD
-610 GDAWALN
+610 DANTLN
-617 GMENEEDTA
+617 G
-626 EPLNVGLRK
+626 LSVGLRK

-649 WGATIVDGGVLAI
+649 AGATIVEGGVLAI
-662 ARQVDGNGDIVEDTG
+662 AKRANGTG
-677 ILKKSSVVVRENGV
+677 GVLTVSDVVVRKDGTLV
-691 LAGDGEIK
+691 GDGEIK

-705 GIVAPG
+705 SIVTPG
-711 FRDNTLTVGTYTQG
+711 FRDDTLTVGTYKQG
-725 KDGTLLVTYDNTQEH
+725 SEGTLLVSFDNARNHNTLTVT
-740 SVLEV
+740 SSAYL
-745 KNKAGIE
+745 G

-767 NFSVELENFLQVPD
+767 DFAIELQDFLTVD
-781 APENA
+781 SGSIEGS
-786 NVHFDNYLAEDAS
+786 FDEFLAEDAS
-799 PTLETVL
+799 PTLEATL
-806 VGKPDMDDMSASVVL
+806 VHYDQNTYSGHVVL
-821 TRSANA
+821 TRPANA
-827 YARYAANSGSADL
+827 YARYAANSGAADL

-850 ARGDMQSL
+850 ATGDMQAL

-894 QAEFNLLILRR
+894 QSEFNLLILRR
-905 MLGNESARRA
+905 MLGNESARCA

-943 HGEVSSWK
+943 HGGVSSWK

-963 YFESGLSIGAHV
+963 YFESGLTLGAHV
-975 ALAAKRTHVTGN
+975 ALTARRTHVTGN

-999 GLQGMFAPDTWDGF
+999 GLQGMFAPSSWDGF

-1052 LLGGGKDWSWKIGD
+1052 LLGGGKDWSWKLGD

-1085 GIEEHSGQASRLDVD
+1085 GIEEQSGQASRLNVD

-1147 ASFREYEG
+1147 ASFREYDD

-1168 SMLVQSSVRF
+1168 SMLLQSSVRF

>member
-1 MKVREIVCKKLPP
+1 
-14 KTLARGTHVLTIWS
+14 
-28 SLLHKYPFP
+28 
-37 RALALS
+37 
-43 LLSLH
+43 
-48 TLFPPH
+48 
-54 EGYSMR
+54 MR

-93 ALDIINASQAYAL
+93 ALDIINASEAYAL

-258 EGHTSPNFPSATPR
+258 EGHISPNFPSATPR

-321 TVMAPGSNIHS
+321 TVMAPGSNIYS

-351 VVSGTLALVA
+351 VVSGALALVA

-370 QLADSVLTTA
+370 QLADSMLTTA

-421 NIKQNGKKIQI
+421 NIKQNGKEIQI
-432 GNTNYDISLNDPNI
+432 GDTNYDISLNDPNI

-457 NLDRDAWIGWWEA
+457 NLDKNAWVGWWEA

-481 DSREEEGDAAAA
+481 DSREEEGDATAA
-493 ESEEGETAEEEET
+493 ESEEGETAEGEEAEESEEE
-506 EESEEES
+506 EEEEES

-557 LESELEGKNTFAI
+557 LDDTEFAI
-570 ETFDTQGYV
+570 ESFDTKGYV

-586 SERQWVDEYH
+586 SERQWDNAYH
-596 HEAYRTTGTDPDMA
+596 HEDYRTDEENTSGLAD
-610 GDAWALN
+610 DANALN
-617 GMENEEDTA
+617 GKHI
-626 EPLNVGLRK
+626 GLRK

-649 WGATIVDGGVLAI
+649 AGATIVDGGVLAI
-662 ARQVDGNGDIVEDTG
+662 ARQVNGNGDMVEDTG
-677 ILKKSSVVVRENGV
+677 ILVNSSVVVRENGT
-691 LAGDGEIK
+691 LAGDGTIEK
-699 QQVINN
+699 EVINN
-705 GIVAPG
+705 GVVAPG
-711 FRDNTLTVGTYTQG
+711 FRGDTLTVGTYTQG
-725 KDGTLLVTYDNTQEH
+725 ENGTLLVTYDNEEDH
-740 SVLEV
+740 SSLNVTS
-745 KNKAGIE
+745 KANIA
-752 GNLVFAPARGQFYGN
+752 GNLAFAPARGQFYSN
-767 NFSVELENFLQVPD
+767 NFSVRLSDFLNVPNTND
-781 APENA
+781 
-786 NVHFDNYLAEDAS
+786 VDFDDYLAEDAS

-806 VGKPDMDDMSASVVL
+806 VGDPDMKEMTAEVVL
-821 TRSANA
+821 TRPRDA
-827 YARYAANSGSADL
+827 YARYAANSGSAEL

-850 ARGDMQSL
+850 ATGDMQAL

-943 HGEVSSWK
+943 HGSVSSWK

-963 YFESGLSIGAHV
+963 YFESGLTLGAHV
-975 ALAAKRTHVTGN
+975 ALAARRTHVTN
-987 HDAQADTQSAFV
+987 RHDAQADTQSAFV

>member
-1 MKVREIVCKKLPP
+1 MVPCSDNLEFSTTQSPLP
-14 KTLARGTHVLTIWS
+14 G
-28 SLLHKYPFP
+28 
-37 RALALS
+37 ALAFA
-43 LLSLH
+43 LLPRSP
-48 TLFPPH
+48 TTKDTA
-54 EGYSMR
+54 MR
-60 ILFLVVLVLALSLQP
+60 LLVLVVFILAFFSLQTVQ
-75 ALAAPKESF
+75 AASEQSF
-84 ETEEYKASW
+84 ETEEYKASG
-93 ALDIINASQAYAL
+93 ALDIINAAQAYAL
-106 GYTGLGETIGVLDSP
+106 GYTGLGQTVGVLDSP
-121 VRVTHPELAG
+121 VRVDHPELAG

-141 WEQVT
+141 WEEIT
-146 HGTHVAG
+146 HGSHVTG

-164 HGVAFDAGIWAG
+164 HGVAFDADIWAG
-176 PLLDNPDGLDL
+176 PLLHNPDGLDL

-200 NNSWGSITFVDML
+200 NNSWGSTDFIDML
-213 DPEAGEEYTPE
+213 HANEDGSEIPPG
-224 DYYDDILPQDPD
+224 DYYEELLPGDPD
-236 AYFITNYAGD
+236 AFFVANYANE

-283 NVGALNPHSVQKD
+283 NVGAINANNDCVIRNENGSLE
-296 GDGKLVL
+296 L
-303 NAASVPFF
+303 NAASIPFF

-321 TVMAPGSNIHS
+321 TVMAPGSNIYS

-339 YMPESGTSMAAP
+339 YMPDSGTSMAAP
-351 VVSGTLALVA
+351 VVSGALALVA

-380 NSSFDAPE
+380 NRDFSAPE

-400 ENGNPGTVT
+400 EKGHPGTVT
-409 LVLIADDREEAE
+409 LVLIAEDREKAQ
-421 NIKQNGKKIQI
+421 NIKDAGSTTILLGDEKYTIDLK
-432 GNTNYDISLNDPNI
+432 DPNI
-446 DAVKALVQAHI
+446 DTIKMLVQAHI
-457 NLDRDAWIGWWEA
+457 KLDSDAWLGLGGSA
-470 ALDAVEAAAPE
+470 MVAVDAAAKD
-481 DSREEEGDAAAA
+481 DSGEEEEGDA
-493 ESEEGETAEEEET
+493 EEEGEEGEAAEREEDEERET
-506 EESEEES
+506 

-546 MTAENVETVKE
+546 MTVENVEDVKE
-557 LESELEGKNTFAI
+557 LGETHAI

-579 AEFSNDI
+579 AEFSNNIDQ
-586 SERQWVDEYH
+586 RTWDDAYH
-596 HEAYRTTGTDPDMA
+596 HEDFQTDGDNPDLTA
-610 GDAWALN
+610 DANALCPEIADE
-617 GMENEEDTA
+617 GKREALD
-626 EPLNVGLRK
+626 VGLRK

-649 WGATIVDGGVLAI
+649 AGATIVDGGVLAI

-677 ILKKSSVVVRENGV
+677 ILEKSSVVVRENGV
-691 LAGDGEIK
+691 LAGDGEIR

-725 KDGTLLVTYDNTQEH
+725 KDGTLLVTYDNTGKH
-740 SVLEV
+740 SALMATTADI
-745 KNKAGIE
+745 KG
-752 GNLVFAPARGQFYGN
+752 GNLAFAPARGQFYGN
-767 NFSVELENFLQVPD
+767 NFSVELKDFLHVP
-781 APENA
+781 AESENA
-786 NVHFDNYLAEDAS
+786 NVQFTKFLAEDAS

-806 VGKPDMDDMSASVVL
+806 VAEPDMDAMTAEVVL
-821 TRSANA
+821 TRPANA

-850 ARGDMQSL
+850 ATGDMQAL

-894 QAEFNLLILRR
+894 QSEFNLLILRR

-915 LKANDNQPDAE
+915 LAARGATEDRPNAE

-943 HGEVSSWK
+943 HGDVSSWK

-963 YFESGLSIGAHV
+963 YFESGLTLGAHV
-975 ALAAKRTHVTGN
+975 ALTARRTHVTGN

-999 GLQGMFAPDTWDGF
+999 GLQGMFAPDSWDGF

-1037 VRNNESRWS
+1037 TRNNESRWS

-1052 LLGGGKDWSWKIGD
+1052 LLGGGKDWSWKLGD

-1085 GIEEHSGQASRLDVD
+1085 GIEEQSGQASRLNVD

-1107 LLSLGAHAG
+1107 LLSLGAHTG
-1116 LNTTF
+1116 LNTIF

-1147 ASFREYEG
+1147 ASFREYG
-1155 YDFATATDLPGRD
+1155 DYDFATATDLPGRD
-1168 SMLVQSSVRF
+1168 SMLLQSSVRF

-1184 FVQMDLGGE
+1184 FVQMDLGASSSA
-1193 FFRTDYTAVNVGLQL
+1193 RTIRP
-1208 GWDF
+1208 

>member
-1 MKVREIVCKKLPP
+1 
-14 KTLARGTHVLTIWS
+14 
-28 SLLHKYPFP
+28 
-37 RALALS
+37 
-43 LLSLH
+43 
-48 TLFPPH
+48 
-54 EGYSMR
+54 MR

-153 IIAAKRDGIGM
+153 IIAAKHDGIGM

-321 TVMAPGSNIHS
+321 TVMAPGSNIYS

-351 VVSGTLALVA
+351 VVSGALALVA

-380 NSSFDAPE
+380 NNSFTAPE
-388 YTVLYDITSRDP
+388 YTVLYDTSSRDP

-421 NIKQNGKKIQI
+421 NIKQNGKEIQI

-457 NLDRDAWIGWWEA
+457 NLDKNAWVGWWEA

-493 ESEEGETAEEEET
+493 ESEEGETAEEEEA
-506 EESEEES
+506 EESEEEEEEEES

-596 HEAYRTTGTDPDMA
+596 HEEYRTTGDDEELTA
-610 GDAWALN
+610 DAKALSN
-617 GMENEEDTA
+617 KH
-626 EPLNVGLRK
+626 VGLRK
-635 TGAGMLILSGKNDY
+635 TGAGMLILSGENAY
-649 WGATIVDGGVLAI
+649 EGATIVDGGVLAI
-662 ARQVDGNGDIVEDTG
+662 ARQANGDGG
-677 ILKKSSVVVRENGV
+677 ILEESDVVVRENGT

-699 QQVINN
+699 KQVINN
-705 GIVAPG
+705 GVVAPG
-711 FRDNTLTVGTYTQG
+711 FRGDTLTVGTYTQG
-725 KDGTLLVTYDNTQEH
+725 ENGTLLVTYDNEEDH
-740 SVLEV
+740 SSLNVTS
-745 KNKAGIE
+745 KANIA
-752 GNLVFAPARGQFYGN
+752 GNLAFAPARGQFYSN
-767 NFSVELENFLQVPD
+767 DFSIELKDFLQVEESD
-781 APENA
+781 SISGS
-786 NVHFDNYLAEDAS
+786 FDQYLAEDAS

-806 VGKPDMDDMSASVVL
+806 VSSPDMDAMTASVVL
-821 TRSANA
+821 TRPANA

-915 LKANDNQPDAE
+915 LAARGATDEPQPDAE

-943 HGEVSSWK
+943 HGSVSSWK

-1121 ANGTT
+1121 ANGTA

>member
-1 MKVREIVCKKLPP
+1 MPIPRGPGLHSSPTLPP
-14 KTLARGTHVLTIWS
+14 TKDIAMRTLALLVL
-28 SLLHKYPFP
+28 
-37 RALALS
+37 
-43 LLSLH
+43 LLS
-48 TLFPPH
+48 
-54 EGYSMR
+54 
-60 ILFLVVLVLALSLQP
+60 FLSIQSVQ
-75 ALAAPKESF
+75 AAPADTFK
-84 ETEEYKASW
+84 TDEYEASG

-106 GYTGLGETIGVLDSP
+106 GYTGLGQTVGVLDSS

-131 KADTIDVAAD
+131 KADTIDVATD
-141 WEQVT
+141 WTSIRHGSHVT
-146 HGTHVAG
+146 G

-164 HGVAFDAGIWAG
+164 HGVAFDADIWAG

-200 NNSWGSITFVDML
+200 NNSWGSTDFIDML
-213 DPEAGEEYTPE
+213 HANEDGSEITPG
-224 DYYDDILPQDPD
+224 DYYEELLPGDPD
-236 AYFITNYAGD
+236 AFFITNYAGE

-258 EGHTSPNFPSATPR
+258 EGHTSPNFPSSTPR

-283 NVGALNPHSVQKD
+283 NVGAINANNGVTRKED
-296 GDGKLVL
+296 GTLVL

-351 VVSGTLALVA
+351 VVSGALALVA

-380 NSSFDAPE
+380 NNSFTAPE
-388 YTVLYDITSRDP
+388 YTVLYDTNENVVRLVIIAESR
-400 ENGNPGTVT
+400 EK
-409 LVLIADDREEAE
+409 AE
-421 NIKQNGKKIQI
+421 NIKNEGSATIHGETEYNINLKA
-432 GNTNYDISLNDPNI
+432 PNI
-446 DAVKALVQAHI
+446 DDVKALVQAHI
-457 NLDRDAWIGWWEA
+457 NLDPVAWIGWEESALEA
-470 ALDAVEAAAPE
+470 VDAAAQKE
-481 DSREEEGDAAAA
+481 SGAEEEEEGDA
-493 ESEEGETAEEEET
+493 EEEGEEGEEK
-506 EESEEES
+506 S

-546 MTAENVETVKE
+546 MTVDNVMTVDE
-557 LESELEGKNTFAI
+557 LDGANNTFAI

-579 AEFSNDI
+579 AEFSNNI
-586 SERQWVDEYH
+586 SEGQWDNAYH
-596 HEAYRTTGTDPDMA
+596 HEEYRTTGDDEELTA
-610 GDAWALN
+610 DAKALSN
-617 GMENEEDTA
+617 KHI
-626 EPLNVGLRK
+626 GLRK

-649 WGATIVDGGVLAI
+649 AGATIVDGGVLAI
-662 ARQVDGNGDIVEDTG
+662 ARQANGDGG
-677 ILKKSSVVVRENGV
+677 ILEESDVVVRENGT

-699 QQVINN
+699 KQVINN
-705 GIVAPG
+705 GVVAPG
-711 FRDNTLTVGTYTQG
+711 FRGDTLTVGTYTQG
-725 KDGTLLVTYDNTQEH
+725 ENGTLLVTYDNEEDH
-740 SVLEV
+740 SSLNVTS
-745 KNKAGIE
+745 KANIA
-752 GNLVFAPARGQFYGN
+752 GNLAFAPARGQFYSN
-767 NFSVELENFLQVPD
+767 DFSIELKDFLQVEESD
-781 APENA
+781 SISGS
-786 NVHFDNYLAEDAS
+786 FDQYLAEDAS

-806 VGKPDMDDMSASVVL
+806 VSSPDMDAMTASVRL
-821 TRSANA
+821 TRPANA
-827 YARYAANSGSADL
+827 YARYATNSGSAKL
-840 GRNLPGIASV
+840 GLALPGIASV
-850 ARGDMQSL
+850 ATGDMQAL
-858 LTALDWSARDGHEVG
+858 LTALDWSARDGHEV
-873 RALDTLGAEA
+873 RNALDMLGAEA
-883 YDASARASLAQ
+883 YDASARVSLAQ
-894 QAEFNLLILRR
+894 QSEFNLLILRR
-905 MLGNESARRA
+905 MLGNESTRRA
-915 LKANDNQPDAE
+915 LATHEDQPDAE

-943 HGEVSSWK
+943 HGGVTSWK

-963 YFESGLSIGAHV
+963 HFESGLSIGAHV

>member
-1 MKVREIVCKKLPP
+1 
-14 KTLARGTHVLTIWS
+14 
-28 SLLHKYPFP
+28 
-37 RALALS
+37 
-43 LLSLH
+43 
-48 TLFPPH
+48 
-54 EGYSMR
+54 MR

-75 ALAAPKESF
+75 VRAGSPESF
-84 ETEEYKASW
+84 ETEEYWASE

-106 GYTGLGETIGVLDSP
+106 GYTGLGQTVGVLDSP

-131 KADTIDVAAD
+131 KADTIDVAVD
-141 WEQVT
+141 WTNIRHGSHVT
-146 HGTHVAG
+146 G
-153 IIAAKRDGIGM
+153 IIAARRDGIGM
-164 HGVAFDAGIWAG
+164 HGVAFDADIWAG
-176 PLLDNPDGLDL
+176 PLLDNPNGLDL

-200 NNSWGSITFVDML
+200 NNSWGSTDFIDML
-213 DPEAGEEYTPE
+213 HANEDGSEITPG
-224 DYYDDILPQDPD
+224 DYYEELLPGDPD
-236 AYFITNYAGD
+236 AFFITNYANE

-258 EGHTSPNFPSATPR
+258 EGHTSPNFPSSTPR

-283 NVGALNPHSVQKD
+283 NVGAINANNDCVIRNENGELE
-296 GDGKLVL
+296 L
-303 NAASVPFF
+303 NAASIPFF

-321 TVMAPGSNIHS
+321 TVMAPGSNIYS

-339 YMPESGTSMAAP
+339 YMPDSGTSMAAP
-351 VVSGTLALVA
+351 VVSGALALVA

-380 NSSFDAPE
+380 NRDFSAPE

-400 ENGNPGTVT
+400 EKGHPGTVT
-409 LVLIADDREEAE
+409 LVIIAEDRDEAE
-421 NIKQNGKKIQI
+421 TIAQSGTTIQI
-432 GNTNYDISLNDPNI
+432 GGKEYIIDLENPDIAAIRD
-446 DAVKALVQAHI
+446 LVEAHI
-457 NLDRDAWIGWWEA
+457 NLDPDAWVHWENSALA
-470 ALDAVEAAAPE
+470 AV
-481 DSREEEGDAAAA
+481 DAAAQEESGEEEDAAA
-493 ESEEGETAEEEET
+493 EGEEGETEEG

-524 FGQGILDVGKA
+524 FGQGLLDVGKA

-546 MTAENVETVKE
+546 MTAENVERIEE
-557 LESELEGKNTFAI
+557 LNEEFAI
-570 ETFDTQGYV
+570 EIFDTKGYV

-586 SERQWVDEYH
+586 SERPWSDTYH
-596 HEAYRTTGTDPDMA
+596 HEDYRTDKDNTSGLAD
-610 GDAWALN
+610 DANALN
-617 GMENEEDTA
+617 SKH
-626 EPLNVGLRK
+626 VGLRK
-635 TGAGMLILSGKNDY
+635 TGAGMLILSGENTY
-649 WGATIVDGGVLAI
+649 EGATIVEGGVLAI
-662 ARQVDGNGDIVEDTG
+662 ARQVDGNGDMDEDTG
-677 ILKKSSVVVRENGV
+677 MLVKSSVVVRENGI

-699 QQVINN
+699 QTMINN

-711 FRDNTLTVGTYTQG
+711 FRGTTLTVGTYTQG

-740 SVLEV
+740 SVLDV
-745 KNKAGIE
+745 KNKADIK
-752 GNLVFAPARGQFYGN
+752 GNLAFAPARGQFYSN
-767 NFSVELENFLQVPD
+767 NFSVHLSDFLNVPETNGVD
-781 APENA
+781 
-786 NVHFDNYLAEDAS
+786 FDDYLAEDTS
-799 PTLETVL
+799 PTLETTL
-806 VGKPDMDDMSASVVL
+806 VSEPNTETADVRL
-821 TRSANA
+821 TRPANA

-850 ARGDMQSL
+850 ATGDMQAL

-894 QAEFNLLILRR
+894 QSEFNLLILRR
-905 MLGNESARRA
+905 MLGNESARCA

-943 HGEVSSWK
+943 HGGVSSWK

-963 YFESGLSIGAHV
+963 YFESGLTLGAHV
-975 ALAAKRTHVTGN
+975 ALAARRTHVTDK
-987 HDAQADTQSAFV
+987 HEAQVDTQSAFV
-999 GLQGMFAPDTWDGF
+999 GLQGMFAPSSWDGF

-1052 LLGGGKDWSWKIGD
+1052 LLGGGKDWSWKLGD

-1085 GIEEHSGQASRLDVD
+1085 DIEEQSGQASRLNVD

-1121 ANGTT
+1121 ENGTS
-1126 LGLDLL
+1126 LGVDLL

-1147 ASFREYEG
+1147 ASFREYDD

>member
-1 MKVREIVCKKLPP
+1 
-14 KTLARGTHVLTIWS
+14 
-28 SLLHKYPFP
+28 
-37 RALALS
+37 
-43 LLSLH
+43 
-48 TLFPPH
+48 
-54 EGYSMR
+54 MR
-60 ILFLVVLVLALSLQP
+60 ILALVVLLLSFLSIQSVQ
-75 ALAAPKESF
+75 AAPADTFK
-84 ETEEYKASW
+84 TDEYEASG
-93 ALDIINASQAYAL
+93 ALDIINASQAYAQ
-106 GYTGLGETIGVLDSP
+106 GYTGLGQTVGVLDSP

-141 WEQVT
+141 WEEIT
-146 HGTHVAG
+146 HGSHVTG
-153 IIAAKRDGIGM
+153 IIAARRDGIGM
-164 HGVAFDAGIWAG
+164 HGVAFDADIWAG
-176 PLLDNPDGLDL
+176 AVLDRPNEDDLDL
-187 EDYFASHPEVRIF
+187 ESYFASHPEVRIF
-200 NNSWGSITFVDML
+200 NNSWGSSTFVDMY
-213 DPEAGEEYTPE
+213 DYENDREYTPE
-224 DYYDDILPQDPD
+224 DYFGGILPQMPD
-236 AYFITNYAGD
+236 AYFIANYAGE
-246 HPETVFVFASGN
+246 HPETVSVFASGN
-258 EGHTSPNFPSATPR
+258 EGHTSPNFPSATPK

-283 NVGALNPHSVQKD
+283 NVGAINANKGVTQNDDRTLE
-296 GDGKLVL
+296 L
-303 NAASVPFF
+303 NAASIPFF

-321 TVMAPGSNIHS
+321 TVMAPGSNIYS
-332 LNAADNG
+332 LNSADNG
-339 YMPESGTSMAAP
+339 YMLDSGTSMAAP
-351 VVSGTLALVA
+351 VVSGALALVA

-380 NSSFDAPE
+380 NNSFTVPE
-388 YTVLYDITSRDP
+388 YTVLYDTTSRDT
-400 ENGNPGTVT
+400 EKGHPGTVT
-409 LVLIADDREEAE
+409 LVIIAEDREKAE
-421 NIKQNGKKIQI
+421 TIAQSGTTIQI
-432 GNTNYDISLNDPNI
+432 DGTNYYISLKNPNLE
-446 DAVKALVQAHI
+446 AVKALVEAHI
-457 NLDRDAWIGWWEA
+457 NLDPDAWIGWENS
-470 ALDAVEAAAPE
+470 ALDAVEAAAQGE
-481 DSREEEGDAAAA
+481 SGEEEEGDAAAD
-493 ESEEGETAEEEET
+493 EGEEEAAEGEEAEG
-506 EESEEES
+506 SEEEVDT
-513 LVIEVLTKEEV
+513 LVIEVLTREEV

-546 MTAENVETVKE
+546 MTAENVETVEE
-557 LESELEGKNTFAI
+557 LNEEFAI
-570 ETFDTQGYV
+570 ETLDTQGYV

-586 SERQWVDEYH
+586 DQRPWDNEYH
-596 HEAYRTTGTDPDMA
+596 HEEYQTTG
-610 GDAWALN
+610 
-617 GMENEEDTA
+617 ENEELTA
-626 EPLNVGLRK
+626 DADALCPEIDEGNREALDVGLRK
-635 TGAGMLILSGKNDY
+635 TGAGMLILSGENTY
-649 WGATIVDGGVLAI
+649 EGATIVDDGVLAI
-662 ARQVDGNGDIVEDTG
+662 ARRADDTG
-677 ILKKSSVVVRENGV
+677 GILTKSSVVVRENGTLV
-691 LAGDGEIK
+691 GDGEIK

-711 FRDNTLTVGTYTQG
+711 FRGTTLTVGTYTQG

-745 KNKAGIE
+745 KNKADIK
-752 GNLVFAPARGQFYGN
+752 GNLAFAPARGQFYSN
-767 NFSVELENFLQVPD
+767 NFSVRLSDFLNVPNTND
-781 APENA
+781 VDFA
-786 NVHFDNYLAEDAS
+786 DYLAEDAS
-799 PTLETVL
+799 PTLETTL
-806 VGKPDMDDMSASVVL
+806 VDYDESTYSGRVAM
-821 TRSANA
+821 TRPVNA
-827 YARYAANSGSADL
+827 YARYAANSGSAEL
-840 GRNLPGIASV
+840 GCNLPGIASV
-850 ARGDMQSL
+850 ATGDMQAL

-894 QAEFNLLILRR
+894 QAEFNILILRR

-915 LKANDNQPDAE
+915 LAARGATEDWPDAE

-943 HGEVSSWK
+943 HGGVSSWK

-999 GLQGMFAPDTWDGF
+999 GLQGMFAPDSWDGF
-1013 WLTAQGRLG
+1013 WVTAQGRLG

-1037 VRNNESRWS
+1037 ARNNESRWS

-1052 LLGGGKDWSWKIGD
+1052 LWGGGKDWSWKIGD

-1085 GIEEHSGQASRLDVD
+1085 GIEEQSGQASRLDVD

-1147 ASFREYEG
+1147 ASFREYG
-1155 YDFATATDLPGRD
+1155 NYDFATATDLPGRD

>member
-1 MKVREIVCKKLPP
+1 
-14 KTLARGTHVLTIWS
+14 
-28 SLLHKYPFP
+28 
-37 RALALS
+37 
-43 LLSLH
+43 
-48 TLFPPH
+48 
-54 EGYSMR
+54 MR

-93 ALDIINASQAYAL
+93 ALDIINASEAYAL

-400 ENGNPGTVT
+400 ENGHPGTVT
-409 LVLIADDREEAE
+409 LVLIAKDRDTAQA
-421 NIKQNGKKIQI
+421 IKDTGYTTIDGKEVPT
-432 GNTNYDISLNDPNI
+432 NTETLDEGDIAAIREL
-446 DAVKALVQAHI
+446 VKAHI
-457 NLDRDAWIGWWEA
+457 NLDPVAWIGWEESALEA
-470 ALDAVEAAAPE
+470 VDAAAQKE
-481 DSREEEGDAAAA
+481 SGAEEEEGDA
-493 ESEEGETAEEEET
+493 EEEGEEGEEK
-506 EESEEES
+506 S

-546 MTAENVETVKE
+546 MTVDNVMTVDE
-557 LESELEGKNTFAI
+557 LDGANNTFAI

-579 AEFSNDI
+579 AEFSNNI
-586 SERQWVDEYH
+586 SEGQWDNAYH
-596 HEAYRTTGTDPDMA
+596 HEEYRTTGDDEELTA
-610 GDAWALN
+610 DAKALSN
-617 GMENEEDTA
+617 KHI
-626 EPLNVGLRK
+626 GLRK

-649 WGATIVDGGVLAI
+649 AGATIVDGGVLAI
-662 ARQVDGNGDIVEDTG
+662 ARQANGDGG
-677 ILKKSSVVVRENGV
+677 ILEESDVVVRENGT

-699 QQVINN
+699 KQVINN
-705 GIVAPG
+705 GVVAPG
-711 FRDNTLTVGTYTQG
+711 FRGDTLTVGTYTQG
-725 KDGTLLVTYDNTQEH
+725 ENGTLLVTYDNEEDH
-740 SVLEV
+740 SSLNVTS
-745 KNKAGIE
+745 KANIA
-752 GNLVFAPARGQFYGN
+752 GNLAFAPARGQFYSN
-767 NFSVELENFLQVPD
+767 NFSVRLSDFLNVPNTND
-781 APENA
+781 
-786 NVHFDNYLAEDAS
+786 VDFDDYLAEDAS

-806 VGKPDMDDMSASVVL
+806 VGDPDMKEMTAEVVL
-821 TRSANA
+821 TRPRDA
-827 YARYAANSGSADL
+827 YARYAANSGSAEL

-850 ARGDMQSL
+850 ATGDMQAL

-943 HGEVSSWK
+943 HGSVSSWK

-963 YFESGLSIGAHV
+963 YFESGLTLGAHV
-975 ALAAKRTHVTGN
+975 ALAARRTHVTN
-987 HDAQADTQSAFV
+987 RHDAQADTQSAFV

>member
-1 MKVREIVCKKLPP
+1 
-14 KTLARGTHVLTIWS
+14 
-28 SLLHKYPFP
+28 
-37 RALALS
+37 
-43 LLSLH
+43 
-48 TLFPPH
+48 
-54 EGYSMR
+54 MR

-75 ALAAPKESF
+75 VRADSPESF
-84 ETEEYKASW
+84 ETEEYWASE

-106 GYTGLGETIGVLDSP
+106 GYTGLGQTVGVLDSP

-141 WEQVT
+141 WTSIRHGSHVT
-146 HGTHVAG
+146 G
-153 IIAAKRDGIGM
+153 IIAARRDGIGM
-164 HGVAFDAGIWAG
+164 HGVAFDADIWAG
-176 PLLDNPDGLDL
+176 PLLDNPNGLDL

-200 NNSWGSITFVDML
+200 NNSWGNGTFIDMF
-213 DPEAGEEYTPE
+213 DENDQECTHY
-224 DYYDDILPQDPD
+224 DYMDLLPQDQD
-236 AYFITNYAGD
+236 AFFIANYANE

-258 EGHTSPNFPSATPR
+258 EGHTYPNFPSATPR

-283 NVGALNPHSVQKD
+283 NVGAINANNNCVIRNENGSLE
-296 GDGKLVL
+296 L
-303 NAASVPFF
+303 NAASIPFF

-321 TVMAPGSNIHS
+321 MVMAPGSNIYS

-339 YMPESGTSMAAP
+339 YMPDSGTSMAAP
-351 VVSGTLALVA
+351 VVSGALALVA

-380 NSSFDAPE
+380 NRDFSAPE

-400 ENGNPGTVT
+400 EKGHPGTVT
-409 LVLIADDREEAE
+409 LVIIAENRDAVEDIERDGATIDGTVIPTNTNSLDEDGIAAIRKLVEKHIALDNKAWLDLGDSALAAVDAAAQTESGEEEGEGEAAEGDEEAE
-421 NIKQNGKKIQI
+421 G
-432 GNTNYDISLNDPNI
+432 S
-446 DAVKALVQAHI
+446 
-457 NLDRDAWIGWWEA
+457 
-470 ALDAVEAAAPE
+470 
-481 DSREEEGDAAAA
+481 EEE
-493 ESEEGETAEEEET
+493 EEEEET
-506 EESEEES
+506 

-546 MTAENVETVKE
+546 MTEENVMEVEE
-557 LESELEGKNTFAI
+557 LEDELEGKNTFAI

-586 SERQWVDEYH
+586 DQRPWDNEYH
-596 HEAYRTTGTDPDMA
+596 HEEYQTTG
-610 GDAWALN
+610 
-617 GMENEEDTA
+617 ENEELTA
-626 EPLNVGLRK
+626 DADALCPEIDDEGKREALDVGLRK
-635 TGAGMLILSGKNDY
+635 TGAGMLILSGTNDY
-649 WGATIVDGGVLAI
+649 AGATIVDGGVLAI
-662 ARQVDGNGDIVEDTG
+662 ARRADDTG
-677 ILKKSSVVVRENGV
+677 GELTVSDVVVCENGT

-699 QQVINN
+699 QTVINN
-705 GIVAPG
+705 GTVAPG
-711 FRDNTLTVGTYTQG
+711 FRDNTLTVGTYKQG
-725 KDGTLLVTYDNTQEH
+725 SDGTLLVTYDNTQEH

-745 KNKAGIE
+745 KNKADIK
-752 GNLVFAPARGQFYGN
+752 GNLAFAPARGQFYGN
-767 NFSVELENFLQVPD
+767 NFSVELKDFLHVP
-781 APENA
+781 AGSENA
-786 NVHFDNYLAEDAS
+786 NVQFTKFLAEDAS

-806 VGKPDMDDMSASVVL
+806 VAEPDMDAMTAEVVL
-821 TRSANA
+821 TRPANA

-850 ARGDMQSL
+850 ATGDMQAL

-915 LKANDNQPDAE
+915 LAARGATEDRPNAE

-943 HGEVSSWK
+943 HGGVSSWK

-975 ALAAKRTHVTGN
+975 ALAAKRTHMTGN

-1037 VRNNESRWS
+1037 TRNNESRWS

-1052 LLGGGKDWSWKIGD
+1052 LLGGGKDWSWKLGD

-1085 GIEEHSGQASRLDVD
+1085 DIEEQSGQASRLNVD

-1121 ANGTT
+1121 ENGTS
-1126 LGLDLL
+1126 LGVDLL
-1132 AAWRHETLD
+1132 AAWRHETLE

-1147 ASFREYEG
+1147 ASFREYG
-1155 YDFATATDLPGRD
+1155 DYDFATATDLPGRD
-1168 SMLVQSSVRF
+1168 SMLLQSSVRF